1 MKINHYNENQLLQF
15 NNSSPNGNTVKP
27 DNMRKQIIELDKKA
41 LAKELATWRIR
52 SGLTQR
58 ETAERFNVSR
68 YSILRAENMK
78 DIGIAMAYR
87 ISAALARAI
96 REENGL

>member
-1 MKINHYNENQLLQF
+1 MKVNVI
-15 NNSSPNGNTVKP
+15 
-27 DNMRKQIIELDKKA
+27 QIDKKA
-41 LAKELATWRIR
+41 LAQELATWRIR

-58 ETAERFNVSR
+58 EAAERFNVSR
-68 YSILRAENMK
+68 YSILRVENMK

>member
-1 MKINHYNENQLLQF
+1 
-15 NNSSPNGNTVKP
+15 
-27 DNMRKQIIELDKKA
+27 MRKQIIEIDKKA
-41 LAKELATWRIR
+41 LAQELATWRIR

-58 ETAERFNVSR
+58 EAAERFNVSR
-68 YSILRAENMK
+68 YSILRAENMRE
-78 DIGIAMAYR
+78 IGIAMTYR

>member
-1 MKINHYNENQLLQF
+1 MKANVI
-15 NNSSPNGNTVKP
+15 
-27 DNMRKQIIELDKKA
+27 QIDKKA
-41 LAKELATWRIR
+41 LAQELATWRIR

-58 ETAERFNVSR
+58 EAAERFNVSR
-68 YSILRAENMK
+68 YSILRVENMK